1 MKKVVYMRMRITI
14 LVLISILISS
24 YSASAYAVDARE
36 KDLIYNETVS
46 YNFSGISIGV
56 IGENE
61 YDVPLRI
68 IENDNKVDIQNGTI
82 YKRFDAWIG
91 TYRFKKA
98 IIRYSVNNSWIENNN
113 ISVIE
118 IFRLNNADK
127 KWSMLESKIINKDDN
142 YTYLESETAYLSSFV
157 IIGFSKDEKPDT
169 ITLSGEINEVEIT
182 EDDEDVNFTDVNK
195 TKKSPG
201 FGYGMILATILILVI
216 LMKND
221 KNK

>member
-1 MKKVVYMRMRITI
+1 MKKVANMRIVI
-14 LVLISILISS
+14 LVMISILMSS
-24 YSASAYAVDARE
+24 YSVSASVVDARE
-36 KDLIYNETVS
+36 NDLIYNKTVP
-46 YNFSGISIGV
+46 YNFSGISIDV

-61 YDVPLRI
+61 YDVPLKI
-68 IENDNKVDIQNGTI
+68 TENDSKVDIQNGTI
-82 YKRFDAWIG
+82 YKHFDAWIG

-113 ISVIE
+113 ISDIE

-127 KWSMLESKIINKDDN
+127 KWSMLESKTINKDDN

-157 IIGFSKDEKPDT
+157 IIGFGEKPDT

-195 TKKSPG
+195 TKKTPG
-201 FGYGMILATILILVI
+201 FGYGVTLAIILFFVI